1 MNLPEFPQRETDEN
15 HLIPLINIV
24 FLLLIFFMVAGA
36 LSSQDVFDVEAP
48 DSSIEEEV
56 SDDGW
61 LVLLGEGG
69 RLALGDEE
77 LDSEALK
84 ARLMDAVGRGET
96 DKTASEPAVRIKAD
110 QAVTTHELLDLMELL
125 RDAGVEKVL
134 LLTVLGN
141 D

>member
-1 MNLPEFPQRETDEN
+1 MHLPEFPQREADEN

-56 SDDGW
+56 NDEGW

-69 RLALGDEE
+69 RLALENEE

-84 ARLMDAVGRGET
+84 ARLVEALEEREGDET
-96 DKTASEPAVRIKAD
+96 SSQPAVRIKAD
-110 QAVTTHELLDLMELL
+110 QAATTEELLDLMELL
-125 RDAGVEKVL
+125 RDAGVEKVM

-141 D
+141 H

>member
-1 MNLPEFPQRETDEN
+1 MHLPEFPQREADEN

-56 SDDGW
+56 NDEGW

-69 RLALGDEE
+69 RLAFENEE
-77 LDSEALK
+77 LESEALK
-84 ARLMDAVGRGET
+84 ARLVEALD
-96 DKTASEPAVRIKAD
+96 ASEGDETSPQPAVRIKAD
-110 QAVTTHELLDLMELL
+110 QAATTEELLDLMELL
-125 RDAGVEKVL
+125 RDAGVEKVM
-134 LLTVLGN
+134 LLTVLG
-141 D
+141 DH

>member
-1 MNLPEFPQRETDEN
+1 MHLPEFPQREADEN

-56 SDDGW
+56 NDEGW

-69 RLALGDEE
+69 
-77 LDSEALK
+77 
-84 ARLMDAVGRGET
+84 
-96 DKTASEPAVRIKAD
+96 ASG
-110 QAVTTHELLDLMELL
+110 L
-125 RDAGVEKVL
+125 RE
-134 LLTVLGN
+134 
-141 D
+141 